1 MVLCELAK
9 GPNLLTVSMFS
20 RLRTVGLPVRMLNV
34 QYRMHPTIA
43 FFASSHFYDGRL
55 NNGVS
60 GEERRAPVGFNWPN
74 ENKPVAFLKTPDFA
88 QESSKASSKRNDFE
102 ARQVYEVV
110 RDLLKEG
117 DMTNNE
123 VGVITPYR
131 AQLKLIADE
140 IKEFENVSVRTVDGF
155 QGQERDVI
163 VFSAVRCN
171 EHGFV
176 GFLDD
181 GKRMNVLL
189 TRARRG
195 MIVIGNKKTFG
206 KCALWN
212 KWIDWV
218 EENELARDCTQV
230 DVTGKML
237 KITHHMIK
245 TAKIMPG
252 ISSYFSVHVSQQMIP
267 FNLILSRSLILM
279 IAFLYSP

>member
-9 GPNLLTVSMFS
+9 APNLLTVSMFS

-34 QYRMHPTIA
+34 QYRMHPSIA
-43 FFASSHFYDGRL
+43 FFPSSQFYDGRL

-60 GEERRAPVGFNWPN
+60 DEERRAPKGFNWPN
-74 ENKPVAFLKTPDFA
+74 KTKPVAFLKTPDFA
-88 QESSKASSKRNDFE
+88 QENSKASSKLNDFE

-110 RDLLKEG
+110 RDLLKAGDVTNEG
-117 DMTNNE
+117 I
-123 VGVITPYR
+123 GVITPYR
-131 AQLKLIADE
+131 AQLKLIADK

-181 GKRMNVLL
+181 EKRMNVLL

-195 MIVIGNKKTFG
+195 MIVIGNKKTLG
-206 KCALWN
+206 KCDLWN
-212 KWIDWV
+212 KWIEWV
-218 EENELARDCTQV
+218 EENELARDCTP
-230 DVTGKML
+230 DEVTGKTL
-237 KITHHMIK
+237 KNFW
-245 TAKIMPG
+245 
-252 ISSYFSVHVSQQMIP
+252 YFSVYVS
-267 FNLILSRSLILM
+267 LVGSILFSHSPVLD
-279 IAFLYSP
+279 LYYCSW

>member
-74 ENKPVAFLKTPDFA
+74 KTKPVAFLKTPDFA
-88 QESSKASSKRNDFE
+88 QESSKASSKLNGFE

-117 DMTNNE
+117 DITNNG

-181 GKRMNVLL
+181 EKRMNVLL

-195 MIVIGNKKTFG
+195 MIVIGNKRTLG
-206 KCALWN
+206 KCALWS

-218 EENELARDCTQV
+218 EENELVRDCTQE
-230 DVTGKML
+230 DAGKML
-237 KITHHMIK
+237 GKK
-245 TAKIMPG
+245 
-252 ISSYFSVHVSQQMIP
+252 SSSKPPKSCLWFTFHSRLIP
-267 FNLILSRSLILM
+267 FILLLSRSFYLGDCFSTLSLDIL
-279 IAFLYSP
+279 

>member
-1 MVLCELAK
+1 
-9 GPNLLTVSMFS
+9 
-20 RLRTVGLPVRMLNV
+20 MLNV

-60 GEERRAPVGFNWPN
+60 DEERRAPMGFNWPN

-88 QESSKASSKRNDFE
+88 QESSKASSKLNGFE

-131 AQLKLIADE
+131 AQLKLIADK

-181 GKRMNVLL
+181 EKRMNVLL

-195 MIVIGNKKTFG
+195 MIVIGNKKTLG
-206 KCALWN
+206 KCALW
-212 KWIDWV
+212 KEWIDWV
-218 EENELARDCTQV
+218 EENELARDCTQD

-237 KITHHMIK
+237 KNLIIK
-245 TAKIMPG
+245 TTKIMPG
-252 ISSYFSVHVSQQMIP
+252 ISSYFSVYVSQQIDP
-267 FNLILSRSLILM
+267 IYSATFPIIDVNDCFSVLFLDIL
-279 IAFLYSP
+279 